1 MSGARRRGDSD
12 EWEGTK
18 RARRA
23 LDASCTALRDAEG
36 ALSRR
41 VVGTKRSSG
50 GEVFG
55 SFAVLPVDVL
65 RNILSRLDGYSL
77 AMVSC
82 TCWDFAILV
91 LNTDVL
97 WYKALSQL
105 EPKSLIRCDLVQYEG
120 AQRKKNMRKSS
131 KFPKFSWRELYLWRI
146 HTLRRNA
153 LMDTKAYIE
162 WTRQTKHSEH
172 SAERPA
178 ATPQHFGSKVHTFSE
193 AHTLSGGSALTSKVV
208 LQGRL
213 AVIDRDRLFTCDP
226 IPKGGIVHTV
236 HEMGVNTFI
245 PKTLVW
251 SPRGELL
258 SCAIAVNGAE
268 TSSCFSK
275 ILFSAPNGMFAH
287 QSKRRRRSTASTL
300 ARLDFA
306 DEKPGEVYTGPPVT
320 NILALPEGI
329 QCSQMSFSECGTVLN
344 FVHEE
349 RTETALFLLDV
360 ATTIT
365 SLYGPSNGHVGLSPV
380 PAPAEHVVK
389 VLDGGEKL
397 LVALDPSKHANGALI
412 MNGQQLCFLHDV
424 NAAVHPLSKYWADI
438 DDLDYLSSG
447 SDVDDDFHGTGVS
460 EIDDQ
465 TTMEGQALTGRVMR
479 SDGSDATSE
488 EVQSQS
494 SSWAEPIES
503 IFTDDVRE
511 LCSVR
516 KFSEVTS
523 SSSSWSW
530 LNIKRKITGSIQLAT
545 QSLVDIVRGDVEKRA
560 LRKRSLTSTSRSLMS
575 TDSGASSCRRDSSWW
590 SNIPRFRKLNEILID
605 HSSAQPLTRVLGSD
619 RAKQIQWVP
628 PRQGDPS
635 KCRGFWLMPSANL
648 ESSSP
653 YCSFLVITPAP
664 SDRALKKGRIMP
676 FVGPSDGDVF
686 SLIRQCTVVE
696 ILPPFTPE
704 AGDIGIGASF
714 LFAGS
719 PGGRHVAWTTH
730 EGLYVRCLE
739 HKLDEHGDWADPP
752 QMAPEMKIIDFDSI
766 MTGKN
771 QWNERHD
778 EINMRNYPAWNGSHR
793 VPVLSV
799 TNEVIKFTVNAIQ
812 WSSSGERLLILL
824 STHLAHERPSQAGDY
839 YTVHQWVCWDPPAVF
854 LDYERHFGART
865 AQPTREGLGTLSFG
879 SRFISSKLFA
889 TDGLNK
895 MQYSDKGYNI
905 WNPEENA
912 VAFSLTMPKAGS
924 MNESID
930 YIVIQHFPRV
940 RREDMQQRC
949 ERGEIPP
956 IQQPD
961 SVESWP
967 YYLNY
972 VPTALEYVCEGSYCN
987 WSP

>member
-1 MSGARRRGDSD
+1 MAGARRRGDSD
-12 EWEGTK
+12 EWEGVK

-23 LDASCTALRDAEG
+23 LSASCTALRDTEG

-41 VVGTKRSSG
+41 VVGTKRLTG

-55 SFAVLPVDVL
+55 YFAVLPVDVL

-82 TCWDFAILV
+82 TCSDFAIVV
-91 LNTDVL
+91 LNTDFL
-97 WYKALSQL
+97 WYKALAQL
-105 EPKSLIRCDLVQYEG
+105 EPKSLIRRDLVRYEE
-120 AQRKKNMRKSS
+120 AQRKQNTRKSA
-131 KFPKFSWRELYLWRI
+131 KFPKFSWRELYVWRI

-153 LMDTKAYIE
+153 LMDTKAY
-162 WTRQTKHSEH
+162 TKLTHQTKR
-172 SAERPA
+172 SAERTA
-178 ATPQHFGSKVHTFSE
+178 ATPHVGSKVCTFSE
-193 AHTLSGGSALTSKVV
+193 AHVLSGASALKSKVV

-226 IPKGGIVHTV
+226 IPKGGIIHTV
-236 HEMGVNTFI
+236 HEMGVNTFV

-268 TSSCFSK
+268 TSSCYSK
-275 ILFSAPNGMFAH
+275 ILFSAPNSMLAH
-287 QSKRRRRSTASTL
+287 QSKRRRRSAASTL

-306 DEKPGEVYTGPPVT
+306 DEKPGEVYTGPPIT

-329 QCSQMSFSECGTVLN
+329 QCSQMFFAECGTILN

-349 RTETALFLLDV
+349 RTQTALFSLDC

-424 NAAVHPLSKYWADI
+424 NTAVHPLNKYWADI

-447 SDVDDDFHGTGVS
+447 SDVDDDFHEIGVS
-460 EIDDQ
+460 EVDAQ
-465 TTMEGQALTGRVMR
+465 TTLEGQVFTERVIH
-479 SDGSDATSE
+479 SEGSDETS
-488 EVQSQS
+488 VNSQSRS

-503 IFTDDVRE
+503 VFTDDIRE

-530 LNIKRKITGSIQLAT
+530 LNFKRKITGSIQLAT
-545 QSLVDIVRGDVEKRA
+545 QSIVDIVRGDVEKRA
-560 LRKRSLTSTSRSLMS
+560 LRKRSLSSVSRSLMS
-575 TDSGASSCRRDSSWW
+575 TDSGGSSCRRDSSWW

-605 HSSAQPLTRVLGSD
+605 RSSTQPLARVLGND
-619 RAKQIQWVP
+619 RAKEIQWVP
-628 PRQGDPS
+628 PRQGDSS

-648 ESSSP
+648 EFSSP

-664 SDRALKKGRIMP
+664 SDHALKKGRIMP
-676 FVGPSDGDVF
+676 FVGPPDGDVF
-686 SLIRQCTVVE
+686 PLIRQCTVVE

-704 AGDIGIGASF
+704 AGEIGIGAPF

-719 PGGRHVAWTTH
+719 AGGRHVAWATH
-730 EGLYVRCLE
+730 DGLYVRCLE

-752 QMAPEMKIIDFDSI
+752 NMSPGMKIIDFDSI
-766 MTGKN
+766 MTGRN
-771 QWNERHD
+771 HWNERHD
-778 EINMRNYPAWNGSHR
+778 EMNMRNYPAWNGSHR

-799 TNEVIKFTVNAIQ
+799 TNEVIKFTVSAIQ

-824 STHLAHERPSQAGDY
+824 ATHLAHERPSQAGDY
-839 YTVHQWVCWDPPAVF
+839 YTVHQWVCWDPPAVL
-854 LDYERHFGART
+854 LDRERYFGART
-865 AQPTREGLGTLSFG
+865 ARPTREGLGTLSFG

-895 MQYSDKGYNI
+895 MQYSAKGHNM

-912 VAFSLTMPKAGS
+912 IAFSLTMPKAGS

-930 YIVIQHFPRV
+930 YVVIQHFPRV
-940 RREDMQQRC
+940 CREDMRQRC